1 MSAPPTPSFLDS
13 RTRAAAEGV
22 GRPVRRKEDGRFV
35 TGAGRFGDDVN
46 LPGQVHACFVR
57 SPYAHARIGG
67 IEADAARALPGV
79 LAVLTGA
86 DAAADG
92 LQPIPHRPVPT
103 NPHEVPLRSRD
114 GSAFFLAPHA
124 PLPAD
129 RVRFVG
135 EPVAVV
141 LAESAAA
148 ARDGAERVVVAWEP
162 LPVVATAAA
171 ALAAGAPALYE
182 DHPSNVCVD
191 SRAGD
196 VAATEAAF
204 ARAAHVVRL
213 STRINRVTGVPMEPR
228 TAVAAY
234 DATTGRYALHAGS
247 GGVQR
252 CRADLAATL
261 GVEEEA
267 VRVTAGDV
275 GGNYG
280 TRNSSYPEFAVT
292 VWAARRLGRP
302 VKWTCDRTEALLTD
316 YQSRD
321 LVSEVALALDADG
334 TFLALRGI
342 NTSNVGA
349 HAVSFIPL
357 AKGVA
362 VLPSV
367 YRIPAAVMDARAV
380 LTNTAPTTPYR
391 SAGRPEVM
399 FVIERLIDLAARR
412 HGFDRVALR
421 RRNLIPAD
429 AMPHRNPLGLLY
441 DSGDYTLVQDRAVA
455 SADWAG
461 FEARRAE
468 ARRRGRYR
476 GIGLAN
482 YIELNTGAPRERA
495 EVIIRPAGEVEV
507 ALGTLSAGQG
517 HETSFAQLVAEWLGV
532 ELGQVR
538 LITGDT
544 DRVPVGG
551 GSHSGRSMRLGAV
564 VMARA
569 ADEIVA
575 RGTRLAAWLLEAA
588 PEDVAFAGGRFTVRG
603 THRAVDLFAVAA
615 AALRA
620 DAPPALGGP
629 LAGAGDETM
638 SVPSFPYGCAVCEVE
653 VDPDTGVVEIAR
665 YTTVDDVGRA
675 VNPLILHGQTHGG
688 IAAGVG
694 QALWELC
701 DYDADGQQRTAS
713 FMEYALPRADALP
726 AFSTEISEVPSTSN
740 PLGLRGGGEGGTTP
754 ALAAVINAVVDALA
768 ELGVEHVEMPATPER
783 VWRAIQD
790 ARGRRRPLTVPA
802 RDTRGAAG
810 PVP

>member
-1 MSAPPTPSFLDS
+1 MDAPSIPSFLDS
-13 RTRAAAEGV
+13 RAHAAADGV
-22 GRPVRRKEDGRFV
+22 GKPLRRKEDARLL
-35 TGAGRFGDDVN
+35 TGAGCFGDDVS
-46 LPGQVHACFVR
+46 LPGQAHACFVR
-57 SPYAHARIGG
+57 SPYAHARIGS
-67 IEADAARALPGV
+67 IDTAAALAVPGV

-103 NPHEVPLRSRD
+103 NPHEVPLRNVD
-114 GSAFFLAPHA
+114 GAPFFVAPHA

-129 RVRFVG
+129 RARFVG
-135 EPVAVV
+135 EPVAMVV
-141 LAESAAA
+141 AESAAA
-148 ARDGAERVVVAWEP
+148 ARDGAERVSVRWEP
-162 LPVVATAAA
+162 LPAVTTAVAAVAP
-171 ALAAGAPALYE
+171 GAPALYAE
-182 DHPSNVCVD
+182 HPTNVCVR
-191 SRAGD
+191 SRVGD
-196 VAATEAAF
+196 PAATEAAF
-204 ARAAHVVRL
+204 ARAAHVVSL
-213 STRINRVTGVPMEPR
+213 ATRINRVTGVPMEPR
-228 TAVAAY
+228 TAVATY
-234 DATTGRYALHAGS
+234 DEGTGRYTLHAGS

-261 GVEEEA
+261 GVAEDT
-267 VRVTAGDV
+267 VRVTAADV

-280 TRNSSYPEFAVT
+280 TRNSSYPEFALAA
-292 VWAARRLGRP
+292 WAARRLRRP

-321 LVSEVALALDADG
+321 LVSEVSLALDADG
-334 TFLALRGI
+334 AFLALRGV

-357 AKGVA
+357 AKGIG

-367 YRIPAAVMDARAV
+367 YRTPAALMEGRAV

-421 RRNLIPAD
+421 RRNLIPAG
-429 AMPHRNPLGLLY
+429 AMPHTNPLGLVY
-441 DSGDYTLVQDRAVA
+441 DSGDYAAAQDRVVA
-455 SADWAG
+455 LSDWAG

-495 EVIIRPAGEVEV
+495 EITARPDGTVDV

-532 ELGQVR
+532 PAARVR

-564 VMARA
+564 VMAKA
-569 ADEIVA
+569 ADALVA
-575 RGTRLAAWLLEAA
+575 RGAGLAAWLLEAA
-588 PEDVAFAGGRFTVRG
+588 PADLTFADGRFSVRG
-603 THRAVDLFAVAA
+603 THRAVGLAAVAA
-615 AALRA
+615 AGLRA
-620 DAPPALGGP
+620 DAPPTLRGP
-629 LAGAGDETM
+629 LAGASDETM
-638 SVPSFPYGCAVCEVE
+638 PVPSFPYGSAVCEVE
-653 VDPDTGVVEIAR
+653 VDPETGLVTLVR

-701 DYDADGQQRTAS
+701 DYDEDGQQRTAT
-713 FMEYALPRADALP
+713 FMEYALPRADAFP
-726 AFSTEISEVPSTSN
+726 PFTTEISEVPSTSN

-754 ALAAVINAVVDALA
+754 ALAAVVNAIVDALA

-783 VWRAIQD
+783 VWRAIR
-790 ARGRRRPLTVPA
+790 AA

-810 PVP
+810 RAL